1 MKQPWIIGLSASVA
15 VVAAAGL
22 FSCRG
27 EKGETMSSPN
37 QDPSRAIDRSEIERR
52 AHLRLPESV
61 RNLQVHGVD
70 GGIDDA
76 IYLRFE
82 VPTGELPKLVADA
95 GLSEPLSSTQ
105 RFLRNYTGSE
115 LAWWQPDAIEPF
127 QSGNLIR
134 DDKSPRYALS
144 LLASSA
150 DASWQT
156 VYVFVTGL

>member
-1 MKQPWIIGLSASVA
+1 MKQPWIIGLAASLA
-15 VVAAAGL
+15 VMAAAGL
-22 FSCRG
+22 SSCRG
-27 EKGETMSSPN
+27 EQGDTMSSPEK
-37 QDPSRAIDRSEIERR
+37 DRSREIERSEIEKR
-52 AHLRLPESV
+52 AHLRLPENV

-95 GLSEPLSSTQ
+95 GLGEPLSSTQ
-105 RFLRNYTGSE
+105 RFLRNYTGSK
-115 LAWWQPDAIEPF
+115 LAWWQPDSIEPF

-150 DASWQT
+150 DAPWQT